1 MTELAKSAAVAR
13 IETRSETSAV
23 VVSAA
28 DGIMAQILRVASDP
42 SIDLDRMDRLM
53 AMHERMQKD
62 QAERA
67 FAAAMADLQG
77 DLPLVAQGGYDTHKK
92 IAYSR
97 LEDVLLAARPAMQR
111 YGFSIAF
118 DVVHEPSAVVVT
130 GTITHSAGHSRK
142 TTGRYPIDTGPGRS
156 AIQALGSS
164 ETYGRR
170 YVMMSL
176 LNIAS
181 DKDDDG
187 AVPEQDRR
195 PGQRRK
201 AENEKLISQKQI
213 DELRDLL
220 QSLNRSEARF
230 CAHRKIGGLSEI
242 WACYY
247 DDIVSEVKAAGPRQ

>member
-1 MTELAKSAAVAR
+1 MTEAAKSAAVAQFQP
-13 IETRSETSAV
+13 TPAPAPV
-23 VVSAA
+23 VNVT

-42 SIDLDRMDRLM
+42 SIDLDRMDKLM
-53 AMHERMQKD
+53 AMHERLQKD

-67 FAAAMADLQG
+67 FAAALAELQG
-77 DLPLVAQGGYDTHKK
+77 DLPLVAQGGYDSHKK

-111 YGFSIAF
+111 HGFSISF
-118 DVVHEPSAVVVT
+118 DVVHEPGAVVVT
-130 GTITHSAGHSRK
+130 GMLTHSAGHSRK
-142 TTGRYPIDTGPGRS
+142 TTGRYPVDTGPGRS

-187 AVPEQDRR
+187 ATPEGRSAARR
-195 PGQRRK
+195 SASEEQP
-201 AENEKLISQKQI
+201 KLITEKQV
-213 DELRDLL
+213 DDLRDLL

-230 CAHRKIGGLSEI
+230 CAHKRISHLGEI
-242 WACYY
+242 HARHFN
-247 DDIVSEVKAAGPRQ
+247 DIVVEVEKAGAKS